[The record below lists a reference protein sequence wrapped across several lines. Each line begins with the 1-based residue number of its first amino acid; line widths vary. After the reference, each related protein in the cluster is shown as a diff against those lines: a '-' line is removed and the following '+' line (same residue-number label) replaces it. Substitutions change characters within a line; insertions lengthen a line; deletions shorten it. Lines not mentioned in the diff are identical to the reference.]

1 MALGLAAIALSA
13 CASTPSPLAWPRGE
27 SGPPAFEPGEA
38 RVAEPGARLQCV
50 PYARRASGIEL
61 YGDAVTWW
69 EQAAGRYPR
78 SNTPAPGSVL
88 AIRGYNNPRRGH
100 VAVVRDIVSE
110 RIILVDHANWLNRG
124 EISLGVPVMDVSDAN
139 DWSQIRVWHI
149 PGRHWGGRVY
159 TADGFIHAFALRGLL
174 S

>member
-1 MALGLAAIALSA
+1 MPAPIVL
-13 CASTPSPLAWPRGE
+13 PGE
-27 SGPPAFEPGEA
+27 AGAPAAFEPGAAHIAEA
-38 RVAEPGARLQCV
+38 GARLQCV
-50 PYARRASGIEL
+50 PYARRVSGIEIF
-61 YGDAVTWW
+61 GDAVTWW

-78 SNTPAPGSVL
+78 SNTPAPGAVL

-100 VAVVRDIVSE
+100 VAVVRGIVSE

-124 EISLGVPVMDVSDAN
+124 EVSLEVPVLDISAAN
-139 DWSQIRVWHI
+139 DWSEIRVWHI

-159 TADGFIHAFALRGLL
+159 AADGFIHAFALRGLL